1 MGSAVT
7 RNLVSKTYLKGL
19 ADFMEVIT
27 DDDPSKWGRYAKSK
41 VGSFVPNIYTKF
53 VNDPFY
59 RDSRTILDEVKKR
72 AGTEEIE
79 LNMTSRNVLEY
90 KVKIHKDL

>member
-1 MGSAVT
+1 MDKRLGNAFSAMGSAVT

-27 DDDPSKWGRYAKSK
+27 DDDPRKWSRYAKSK
-41 VGSFVPNIYTKF
+41 TGSFIPNIYTKF

-59 RDSRTILDEVKKR
+59 RDTRIYLMNLRKEV
-72 AGTEEIE
+72 
-79 LNMTSRNVLEY
+79 VLL
-90 KVKIHKDL
+90 K